1 MLDHIKQEGNMTLTE
16 NGAATYLTSGSDCL
30 DLFATVGALRHA
42 SDEEIISRFICAY
55 TENPV
60 LAMKLL
66 FFARDIRGG
75 LGERRVFRTIFAWLA
90 KNEPDSVKKNIKYV
104 ADYGR
109 FDDLLALIDTPC
121 EKEMFE
127 FLKSCLDSDLVNINE
142 GENISLLAKWL
153 PSINTSDKRVVYKA
167 KKLAK
172 AFGMNS
178 ADYRKVLS
186 RLRAKIQIIENNL
199 RKMDYSFDYEKQ
211 PSRAMYK
218 YKKAFLRNDEDRYS
232 AFLSKVVS
240 GEAKLHADNISP
252 YELVE
257 PYLIEDWRRLK
268 CDGRFYMKTI
278 SEAEKAI
285 LNTTWNSIP
294 DFGKDENSIA
304 VIDTSASM
312 YYQRSPLPAA
322 VALSLGLYFAERNK
336 GIFKNHFIEFSN
348 KAQLIEIKGETFADR
363 LRYIATFCKVAS
375 TNLESVFNLILNA
388 AKKYNVSQD
397 EMPKKLV
404 IISDMEFNSCV
415 ENPDKINFYQA
426 KQRYEGSGYKLPEI
440 IFWNVASRNRQQ
452 PVTMNEQG
460 VVLVSGATP
469 RIFSMVA
476 GGKTSPYTFM
486 LEVLNSERY
495 MKIAA

>member
-1 MLDHIKQEGNMTLTE
+1 
-16 NGAATYLTSGSDCL
+16 
-30 DLFATVGALRHA
+30 
-42 SDEEIISRFICAY
+42 
-55 TENPV
+55 
-60 LAMKLL
+60 
-66 FFARDIRGG
+66 
-75 LGERRVFRTIFAWLA
+75 
-90 KNEPDSVKKNIKYV
+90 
-104 ADYGR
+104 
-109 FDDLLALIDTPC
+109 
-121 EKEMFE
+121 
-127 FLKSCLDSDLVNINE
+127 
-142 GENISLLAKWL
+142 
-153 PSINTSDKRVVYKA
+153 
-167 KKLAK
+167 
-172 AFGMNS
+172 
-178 ADYRKVLS
+178 
-186 RLRAKIQIIENNL
+186 
-199 RKMDYSFDYEKQ
+199 
-211 PSRAMYK
+211 
-218 YKKAFLRNDEDRYS
+218 
-232 AFLSKVVS
+232 
-240 GEAKLHADNISP
+240 
-252 YELVE
+252 
-257 PYLIEDWRRLK
+257 
-268 CDGRFYMKTI
+268 
-278 SEAEKAI
+278 
-285 LNTTWNSIP
+285 
-294 DFGKDENSIA
+294 
-304 VIDTSASM
+304 M